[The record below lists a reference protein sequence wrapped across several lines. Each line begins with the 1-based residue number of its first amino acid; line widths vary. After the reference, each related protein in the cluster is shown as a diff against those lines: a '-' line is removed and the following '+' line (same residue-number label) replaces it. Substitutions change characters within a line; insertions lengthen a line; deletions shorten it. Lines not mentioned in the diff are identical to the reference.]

1 MKQGILSIQKGFHE
15 VQTKKVNKIGS
26 EKSQNFSIP
35 ILCINYSNTNEIIL
49 VA

>member
-1 MKQGILSIQKGFHE
+1 MSQNAKKQGIQSIQKGFHE
-15 VQTKKVNKIGS
+15 VLKS
-26 EKSQNFSIP
+26 EKSQNISIP